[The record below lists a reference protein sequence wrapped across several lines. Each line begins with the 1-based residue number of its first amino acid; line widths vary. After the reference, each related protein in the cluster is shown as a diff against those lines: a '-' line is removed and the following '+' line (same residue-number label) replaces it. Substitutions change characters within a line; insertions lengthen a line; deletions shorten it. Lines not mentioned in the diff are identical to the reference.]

1 MVITISRMLNKT
13 DTIASFAKGLSVIES
28 FSADRP
34 RMAIKD
40 VAEVTGLDRSTARRC
55 LLTLTSLGYADFDG
69 KYFTLTPKIMRL
81 GMDALATLPLPRTVQ
96 PWLEQLSEQLDQ
108 ACSVTILDGT
118 EIVFVARAAQRRIMS
133 IGLMVGSRL
142 PVHCAAMGR
151 MMLAA
156 LPKEKAQEILEAS
169 DLSPRTPKALTRTQ
183 DIMER
188 IAQARTDGYCF
199 VDQET
204 EIGLRSLAV
213 PILNK
218 HGQTVAAVNTG
229 MVATNEDPQAI
240 IRRCLPALLAMQSS
254 LKRVLN

>member
-1 MVITISRMLNKT
+1 MLNKT

-28 FSADRP
+28 FSAERP

-55 LLTLTSLGYADFDG
+55 LLTLTSLGYAEFDG
-69 KYFTLTPKIMRL
+69 KYFTLTAKIMRL
-81 GMDALATLPLPRTVQ
+81 GMDALSTLPLPRTVQ
-96 PWLEQLSEQLDQ
+96 PWLEQLSEQLGQ

-118 EIVFVARAAQRRIMS
+118 EVVFVARAAKRRIMS
-133 IGLMVGSRL
+133 VGLMVGSRL

-151 MMLAA
+151 VMLAA
-156 LPKEKAQEILEAS
+156 LPEAQALAILEAS
-169 DLSPRTPKALTRTQ
+169 DLSPRTPKALTRTE
-183 DIMER
+183 DIMAR
-188 IAQARTDGYCF
+188 IAEARANGYCF

-229 MVATNEDPQAI
+229 MIATEEDPQAI
-240 IRRCLPALLAMQSS
+240 ISRCLPSLLAMQSS
-254 LKRVLN
+254 LKRVLP